1 MVFLGLDP
9 VLEKKV
15 YKTRVLISV
24 KHLVKGMFW

>member
-1 MVFLGLDP
+1 MVFLGLDL
-9 VLEKKV
+9 VLEKNV